1 MFQFPTFPA
10 QDYGFILR
18 SMILHHSGFPIRK
31 SADRGLFTAP
41 RGLSQL
47 VTSFIGSWCQGI
59 HLMLFIAWT
68 LFCFVL
74 YKLLFAI
81 YCLSFVSII
90 FFSWIVTLDCEK
102 AMLFNLWVFH
112 LDFDFSLSWRIVV
125 IHDSWKDRLYWI
137 KFNLLITV
145 FLNYLFVLLFCFIRF
160 SMNICICKTLR
171 VLLVGS
177 NGLEPS
183 TSRLSGARSN
193 HLSYEPI

>member
-31 SADRGLFTAP
+31 SADRSLFTAP

-90 FFSWIVTLDCEK
+90 FSLGLLLSIVKKLCFLIFE
-102 AMLFNLWVFH
+102 FFH

-183 TSRLSGARSN
+183 TSRLSGARSS
-193 HLSYEPI
+193 HLSYEPM

>member
-1 MFQFPTFPA
+1 
-10 QDYGFILR
+10 
-18 SMILHHSGFPIRK
+18 MILHHSGFPIRK
-31 SADRGLFTAP
+31 SADRSLFTAP
-41 RGLSQL
+41 RSLSQL

-90 FFSWIVTLDCEK
+90 FSLGLLLSIVKKLCFLIFE
-102 AMLFNLWVFH
+102 FFH
-112 LDFDFSLSWRIVV
+112 LGISTLANCSYPRFLERPFC
-125 IHDSWKDRLYWI
+125 YWL
-137 KFNLLITV
+137 KLIFILKTV
-145 FLNYLFVLLFCFIRF
+145 FLNYLFVLLYLLYSVFNEHLRAKHFC
-160 SMNICICKTLR
+160 

-183 TSRLSGARSN
+183 TSRLSGARSS
-193 HLSYEPI
+193 HLSYEPM